1 MHCRT
6 FKLGVDKGQEF
17 KLKTTIDFLLGVDSH
32 IQNKGRIV
40 VDFGP
45 KKKQNDISFKRT
57 LGNLSHV
64 NFVKEM

>member
-1 MHCRT
+1 MQCHAY
-6 FKLGVDKGQEF
+6 KLGVDKGQEF
-17 KLKTTIDFLLGVDSH
+17 KLKTVIDLLLGVDSY

-40 VDFGP
+40 VDLCP
-45 KKKQNDISFKRT
+45 KRKLNGISVKRT